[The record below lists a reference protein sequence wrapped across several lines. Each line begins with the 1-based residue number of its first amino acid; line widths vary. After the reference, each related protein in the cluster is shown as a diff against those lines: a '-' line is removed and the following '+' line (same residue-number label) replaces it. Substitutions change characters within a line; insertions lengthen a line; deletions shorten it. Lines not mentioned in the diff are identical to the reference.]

1 MRRIAPGRL
10 AMLGAAAALVLST
23 SCGSIDES
31 APAEPSS
38 VPGSAAGDV
47 EAARDG
53 IQRFTER
60 FSQELASQDQ
70 ANTVYSPLSIA
81 TAFAMLR
88 AGAGGTTAEQLDTVF
103 GYPGTTPAQA
113 YGDLLDTIGTTSEP
127 PEPTDPG
134 ATRGSD
140 DPPAPTVVAL
150 AQGLFVQE
158 GLDLG
163 DEFTDTLSDQ
173 FGAQPEQVDFAS
185 SDAVQVLNDWA
196 SDNTAGRITEMFDR
210 LDPATVAVLANA
222 TYMKAEWQVQ
232 FSENETRDEPFTRP
246 GGATVTTPMMNKQ
259 NLRVRHIEAPG
270 WTAIALPYRGD
281 ELVMWIA
288 LDPTDEAAAPPAVT
302 EAMLAELA
310 RGGTERSAQV
320 AVPRFRIDTSTG
332 LLDTLA
338 RLGLTDLGGLDD
350 IAPGFT
356 LSDAIHRATIT
367 VDEAGT
373 EAAAV
378 TGLAGVTSMPPQS
391 QITFRADQA
400 FSFVL
405 MHQPT
410 GMPLFAGTTTD
421 PTA

>member
-1 MRRIAPGRL
+1 MRTIAPARL
-10 AMLGAAAALVLST
+10 ALLGAAAALLVST
-23 SCGSIDES
+23 SCGSIDQS
-31 APAEPSS
+31 TPATPSG
-38 VPGSAAGDV
+38 VPGSAIA
-47 EAARDG
+47 EMQAARDG
-53 IQRFTER
+53 IHRFTER
-60 FSQELASQDQ
+60 FNQEMASQDA

-88 AGAGGTTAEQLDTVF
+88 AGAGDATAEQLDALF
-103 GYPGTTPAQA
+103 GYPASGAAPA
-113 YGDLLDTIGTTSEP
+113 YGDLLDAIGTTSEP

-140 DPPAPTVVAL
+140 EAPAPTIVAL
-150 AQGLFVQE
+150 AQGLFVAE
-158 GLDLG
+158 DLDLG
-163 DEFTDTLSDQ
+163 GEFTETLAAH
-173 FGAQPEQVDFAS
+173 FEARPEQVDFAS
-185 SDAVQVLNDWA
+185 SDAVQALNDWA
-196 SDNTAGRITEMFDR
+196 SDNTAGRITEMFDQ

-232 FSENETRDEPFTRP
+232 FSENETSDEEFTRP

-259 NLRVRHIEAPG
+259 NARVRHVETPG

-281 ELVMWIA
+281 ELVLWLA
-288 LDPTDEAAAPPAVT
+288 LDPSDETVPPPAVT
-302 EAMLAELA
+302 EAMLEELA

-320 AVPRFRIDTSTG
+320 ALPRFRIDTTTG
-332 LLDTLA
+332 LLDTLD
-338 RLGLTDLGGLDD
+338 RIGLTDLGGLDA
-350 IAPGFT
+350 ISPGFT
-356 LSDAIHRATIT
+356 LSDAVHRATIT

-400 FSFVL
+400 FAFVL

-410 GMPLFAGTTTD
+410 GTPLFTGTITD
-421 PTA
+421 PTG